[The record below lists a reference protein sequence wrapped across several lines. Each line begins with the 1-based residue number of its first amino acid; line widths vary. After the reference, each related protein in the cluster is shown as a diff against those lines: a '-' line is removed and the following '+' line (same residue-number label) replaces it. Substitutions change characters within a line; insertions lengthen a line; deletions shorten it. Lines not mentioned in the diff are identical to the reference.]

1 MRSPIDMVKGRIV
14 DYDPVAGEVV
24 IRAKY
29 DDLYTYIKRGYKEC
43 NIQMIDSRTIS
54 DKQRRCCYSLLR
66 AISEYTGAGMAA
78 TKVWA
83 KRRFSE
89 DEFRQPYM
97 DFSLADAP
105 MSLIAAFQRW
115 LVRFVIYEDI
125 PCDFPLMNY
134 VDDVPDYL
142 YACTVRKKCCIC
154 GKPADLHHSDQTVG
168 MGSDR
173 DEVIHLGMR
182 VLPLCRIHHIEAH
195 TAGKFSFKEKYHLT
209 DGVVLD
215 EALCKIYGLKYKEEE
230 E

>member
-1 MRSPIDMVKGRIV
+1 MRGPVDVVRGRIV
-14 DYDPVAGEVV
+14 DYDPTTSEVI

-29 DDLYTYIKRGYKEC
+29 EDLYTYIKRGYKDC

-83 KRRFSE
+83 KRRFAE
-89 DEFRQPYM
+89 DELHQPDM

-105 MSLIAAFQRW
+105 MSLVAAFQAFLIRTI
-115 LVRFVIYEDI
+115 VEQEV
-125 PCDFPLMNY
+125 PCDFPLLRY

-142 YACTVRKKCCIC
+142 YACTLKKVCCIC
-154 GKPADLHHSDQTVG
+154 GKPSDLHHVDAVG
-168 MGSDR
+168 AGNDR
-173 DEVIHLGMR
+173 EDIIHEGLR
-182 VLPLCRIHHIEAH
+182 VLPLCREHHMEAH
-195 TAGKFSFKEKYHLT
+195 QIGKYTFRDKYHLT

-215 EALCKIYGLKYKEEE
+215 KALCQLYGLKYEVK
-230 E
+230 